1 VIHPEWVLGYEDET
15 WWSRLARPALSAWA
29 EADRPLRLVE
39 QRVSGTDPDPKALAS
54 YGILLR
60 LTQPDGGISNEV
72 WLRFVDGRPVS
83 SVTTRFLEWVCDR
96 LEALGKR
103 ALLMPWDNAGW
114 HVSKE
119 VRGWLRDHNQQVK
132 HNGRG
137 IRIIA
142 CYLPSRSP
150 WLNPIEPHWVH
161 AKRKVVE
168 PGRLLGSYELA
179 DRACAVF
186 HSPHY
191 DHLTIPK
198 KVA

>member
-1 VIHPEWVLGYEDET
+1 MIHPDWVLGYEDET

-29 EADRPLRLVE
+29 EVDRPLRLVE
-39 QRVSGTDPDPKALAS
+39 QRVADTDPDPKALAS

-60 LTQPDGGISNEV
+60 LAQPDGGINEKV

-96 LEALGKR
+96 LQALRKR

-114 HVSKE
+114 HVSKD
-119 VRGWLRDHNQQVK
+119 VRGWIRDHNRQVK
-132 HNGRG
+132 HDGRG

-150 WLNPIEPHWVH
+150 WLNPIEPHWIH

-168 PGRLLGSYELA
+168 PDRLLGSYELA

-191 DHLTIPK
+191 VHLTIPQ

>member
-1 VIHPEWVLGYEDET
+1 VSHPDWVLGYEDET

-39 QRVSGTDPDPKALAS
+39 QRVLDTDPDPKALAS

-60 LTQPDGGISNEV
+60 LTQPDGGSSNEV

-114 HVSKE
+114 HVSKQ
-119 VRGWLRDHNQQVK
+119 VRGWIRDHNRQVK
-132 HNGRG
+132 QAGQG

-142 CYLPSRSP
+142 CYLPTRSP
-150 WLNPIEPHWVH
+150 WLNPIEPHWIH
-161 AKRKVVE
+161 AKRKVTE
-168 PGRLLGSYELA
+168 PDRLLTAAELA
-179 DRACAVF
+179 NRVSAVF

-191 DHLTIPK
+191 DHLTIPQM
-198 KVA
+198 VA